1 MLPDRSLLN
10 GQKLVKMP
18 ELKLQIR
25 YFELQNEA
33 NLVKKKSAVEW
44 VNFLDR
50 KIFYRIFINGIDV
63 PTDKFE
69 V

>member
-1 MLPDRSLLN
+1 
-10 GQKLVKMP
+10 MP

-69 V
+69 VWKLLCHFICGV

>member
-1 MLPDRSLLN
+1 
-10 GQKLVKMP
+10 MP

-33 NLVKKKSAVEW
+33 NLVKKKSAIEW

-50 KIFYRIFINGIDV
+50 KIFYGIFINGIDV

>member
-1 MLPDRSLLN
+1 
-10 GQKLVKMP
+10 MP